1 MTKGIRERIEKG
13 ADKATAPSVRFTT
26 GSTLL
31 DLVVGGGKGVMGLK
45 GGKIT
50 RMIAVEG
57 GGKSSVAV
65 ETIAQN
71 VRKGPKDLWHKY
83 LDREYR
89 YAFDAKGTY
98 GIDVDVLGI
107 DRCPDTV
114 EELTAFLDTEI
125 PKHSAPGIVVIDS
138 LEAFPIQE
146 HNDRADTRAKQF
158 EAGKEIEL
166 KGSYTSK
173 SGAPAHYAEALRV
186 SLGHA
191 ERQST
196 LILALSQV
204 RANLDAGM
212 YGTKFKKIGGK
223 ALDHFVD
230 TELWLK
236 PLHYITVGD
245 KKSQTERVIGFVGKA
260 WEEKGTKD
268 RPYRECL
275 YTFLYGYG
283 LDNIGDMVD
292 YLYDLRN
299 PATGKFWNSTR
310 GGDSQDQT
318 ASPHLLEWG
327 EGEAKT
333 LESVAA
339 WLTEIGRLED
349 ARAAAKEAKKQVRLS
364 WLDEWISEDPEF
376 QALYKAKFPV
386 FTRDELIRH
395 IEETEGAV
403 EALTAKVIEKWEAIE
418 SSASAGIS
426 ARKKKFA

>member
-1 MTKGIRERIEKG
+1 
-13 ADKATAPSVRFTT
+13 
-26 GSTLL
+26 LL

-65 ETIAQN
+65 ETVAQN
-71 VRKGPKDLWHKY
+71 MQKAGSTVWHKY

-89 YAFDAKGTY
+89 YAFDAKGVY
-98 GIDVDVLGI
+98 GIDLDVLGI
-107 DRCPDTV
+107 DKCPDTV

-125 PKHSAPGIVVIDS
+125 PKHKTTPGIVIIDS

-146 HNDRADTRAKQF
+146 HNDRAETRAKQF
-158 EAGKEIEL
+158 EAGKDIEL
-166 KGSYTSK
+166 KGSYTAK

-186 SLGHA
+186 SLAHA
-191 ERQST
+191 ERQGT

-212 YGTKFKKIGGK
+212 YGAKFKKIGGK

-236 PLHYITVGD
+236 PLHYIEVGD
-245 KKSQTERVIGFVGKA
+245 KKSQTSRCIGFVGKA

-283 LDNIGDMVD
+283 LDNTGDMVD

-299 PATGKFWNSTR
+299 PQSGKFWNGAR
-310 GGDSQDQT
+310 GGDAQDQ
-318 ASPHLLEWG
+318 AESPHLLEWG

-333 LESVAA
+333 LESAGA
-339 WLTEIGRLED
+339 WLTEIGRIED
-349 ARAAAKEAKKQVRLS
+349 ARKAAKDAKKQIRLA
-364 WLDEWISEDPEF
+364 WLDEWIAEDAEL
-376 QALYKAKFPV
+376 QAAYKAKFPV
-386 FTRDELIRH
+386 FTRTELILH
-395 IEETEGAV
+395 IEETEGALA
-403 EALTAKVIEKWEAIE
+403 ELNAKVIEKWESIE
-418 SSASAGIS
+418 ESASAAVS
-426 ARKKKFA
+426 ARKRKFA